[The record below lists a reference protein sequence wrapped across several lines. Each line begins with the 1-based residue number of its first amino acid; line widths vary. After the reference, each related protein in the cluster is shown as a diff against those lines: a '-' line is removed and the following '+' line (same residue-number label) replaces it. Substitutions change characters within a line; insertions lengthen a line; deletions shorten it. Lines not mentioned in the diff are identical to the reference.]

1 MTKKPSRDA
10 LRIHGMYC
18 GPGWTRGQ
26 FHPEAKMFELE
37 YVRPIDELDYACMI
51 HDTSIAMEG
60 TSRSSDLQLAE
71 DARRI
76 AKANKFKNPFLAS
89 KALAVEKVMRIA
101 ATKRKNQN

>member
-1 MTKKPSRDA
+1 MTKPSRNS

-37 YVRPIDELDYACMI
+37 YVRPIDDLDYACMI

-76 AKANKFKNPFLAS
+76 AKANKFKNPFLAA
-89 KALAVEKVMRIA
+89 KAKAVEKAMRIA
-101 ATKRKNQN
+101 STQRKNQD